1 MAKNLPSMQETWVY
15 LTPGSGRS
23 HGEGNGYPLQY
34 SSLEVSMDK
43 GACWAILHRVIRVR
57 HDWVT
62 NTTTTKL
69 LVRRI
74 EARTKLFGW
83 TLLLLLLSH
92 FSRVQLCATPS
103 LGFSRQE
110 HWSGLPFPSPRRES
124 EVAQLCP
131 TLSDLMDCSLSGS
144 SIHGIFQSRVLEWG
158 VIAFSLDEP

>member
-1 MAKNLPSMQETWVY
+1 MAKNLPSMQETWAY
-15 LTPGSGRS
+15 LIPGSGRS

-34 SSLEVSMDK
+34 SCLEVSMDR
-43 GACWAILHRVIRVR
+43 GACWAILRRVIRVR

-62 NTTTTKL
+62 NTTATKL

-74 EARTKLFGW
+74 ESRTKLFRR

-110 HWSGLPFPSPRRES
+110 HWSGLPFPSPMRES

-131 TLSDLMDCSLSGS
+131 TLSDPMDCSLPGS
-144 SIHGIFQSRVLEWG
+144 SIHGIFQARVLEWG
-158 VIAFSLDEP
+158 VIAFSLDEA